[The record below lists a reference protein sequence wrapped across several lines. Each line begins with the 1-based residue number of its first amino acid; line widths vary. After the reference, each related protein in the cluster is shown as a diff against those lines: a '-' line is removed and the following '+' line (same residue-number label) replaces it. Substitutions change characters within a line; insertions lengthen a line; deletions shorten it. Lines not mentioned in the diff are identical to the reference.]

1 MKKKTIFRAMFPVFM
16 ACTLLCLANCSNDDA
31 PLPAFTPEAL
41 KQTTWQAQKTV
52 YETKDKVAYTEPSI
66 LQFTNGSKGVYTKMN
81 EEGEYQWNTDFTYR
95 IDGKIIT
102 FDNMAGPWTVLE
114 YTGTRLVM
122 QAYNPNRMVWT
133 LEKMY

>member
-1 MKKKTIFRAMFPVFM
+1 MKKKTTFRAMFPVFM
-16 ACTLLCLANCSNDDA
+16 ACTLLCLANCGNDDA

-41 KQTTWQAQKTV
+41 KQTTWQAQMAV
-52 YETKDKVAYTEPSI
+52 YDIEDEVDYTQQSI
-66 LQFTNGSKGVYTKMN
+66 LQFTTESEGIHTRTN
-81 EEGEYQWNTDFTYR
+81 EEDGYMWNTDFTYR

>member
-1 MKKKTIFRAMFPVFM
+1 MFPVFM

-31 PLPAFTPEAL
+31 PLPTFTPEAL

>member
-1 MKKKTIFRAMFPVFM
+1 MKKKTIFRAMFPVVM
-16 ACTLLCLANCSNDDA
+16 ACTLLCLANCGSDDA

-95 IDGKIIT
+95 VDGKIIT
-102 FDNMAGPWTVLE
+102 FDNLAGPWTVLE